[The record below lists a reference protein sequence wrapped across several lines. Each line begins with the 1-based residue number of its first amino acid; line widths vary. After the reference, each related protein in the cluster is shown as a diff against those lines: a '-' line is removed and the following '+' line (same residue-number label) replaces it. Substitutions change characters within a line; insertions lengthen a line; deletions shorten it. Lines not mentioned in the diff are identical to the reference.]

1 MRIAGP
7 KNIIRETN
15 SNGNLKMKNFV
26 LLIFIFLG
34 FNSFVS
40 LTADDDNKAQ
50 TVDMQ
55 ALAKRFDAESKP
67 FFTAEKNTT
76 FTKIEGGF
84 TYLPENSLVPVLDG
98 IMKVNGFFCNKAT
111 SKLAEASRFIKPYEA
126 SVAELDSFKK
136 KIDDAKKNVDS
147 LESDFKD
154 LEKRLKD
161 LKSSPVLAQE
171 KYAKSS
177 HATQLS
183 LDIGSKRNE
192 LTDAR
197 RDLKKLE
204 KDFEKKNKD
213 IPDSLKKADAVKTAL
228 ATFLENQKKLAVDK

>member
-1 MRIAGP
+1 
-7 KNIIRETN
+7 
-15 SNGNLKMKNFV
+15 MKDFV
-26 LLIFIFLG
+26 LLIFISLG

-40 LTADDDNKAQ
+40 FAADGDNKAQ
-50 TVDMQ
+50 PVDMQ
-55 ALAKRFDAESKP
+55 ALAKRFDADAKP
-67 FFTAEKNTT
+67 FFTVEKNTT
-76 FTKIEGGF
+76 FAKIGGGF
-84 TYLPENSLVPVLDG
+84 TYLQENSLVPVLDG

-111 SKLAEASRFIKPYEA
+111 SELAEASRFIKPYEA
-126 SVAELDSFKK
+126 SVAELDNFKK

-161 LKSSPVLAQE
+161 LKSSPILAQN
-171 KYAKSS
+171 KDAKSS
-177 HATQLS
+177 HTTQLS
-183 LDIGSKRNE
+183 LDLGKKRNE

-213 IPDSLKKADAVKTAL
+213 IPDTLKKADAVKTAL
-228 ATFLENQKKLAVDK
+228 DTFLGNQKKLAADK